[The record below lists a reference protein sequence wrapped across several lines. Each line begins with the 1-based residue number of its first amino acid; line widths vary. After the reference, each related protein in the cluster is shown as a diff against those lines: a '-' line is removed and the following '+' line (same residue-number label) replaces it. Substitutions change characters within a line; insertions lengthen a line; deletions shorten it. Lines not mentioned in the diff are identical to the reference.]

1 VRRVV
6 SAAAAAV
13 IGAGLAVGAV
23 LLLDGGSAPVTPP
36 PIHPPPGGAASTT
49 STVPAGLLWAES
61 RTASPL
67 NQDDV
72 RWTSSDRIDLPPL
85 VDPCGDGAAAG
96 NGDGPLAV
104 RQIALV
110 GPGLWKA
117 ERLVLYAD
125 RPAATRAFRALTAA
139 LARCARH
146 DEGEGTA
153 TIWTTGPAVAG
164 EEALFVTGQ
173 RYRDDRG
180 TPGSHRGVLMRQGRA
195 VVMFVDFG
203 QRTEPTRFADLSL
216 HLDHARQVAARV
228 AVRLPA

>member
-1 VRRVV
+1 MRRVLV
-6 SAAAAAV
+6 GAAAV
-13 IGAGLAVGAV
+13 LVGAGLAVAGVV
-23 LLLDGGSAPVTPP
+23 LVGGGGAPVTPP
-36 PIHPPPGGAASTT
+36 PIRPSPGGSAPIAP
-49 STVPAGLLWAES
+49 TVPAGLLWAEA

-67 NQDDV
+67 DQDDV
-72 RWTSSDRIDLPPL
+72 RWTSSDRLDLPPL
-85 VDPCGDGAAAG
+85 LDPCGDGAAAG
-96 NGDGPLAV
+96 GAPLAV
-104 RQIALV
+104 RQIALE

-125 RPAATRAFRALTAA
+125 RPAATRAFRALAGA

-146 DEGEGTA
+146 DEGDGTTTA
-153 TIWTTGPAVAG
+153 WTTGRAAAG

-173 RYRDDRG
+173 RYRDGRG
-180 TPGSHRGVLMRQGRA
+180 TPGSHRGVLARQGRA

-216 HLDHARQVAARV
+216 HLEHARLVAARV